1 MDWQRIKQVGWGLIG
16 AAFAATFAIWMFF
29 FPAAIDT
36 AFAWKVEPR
45 FAQAFIGAGY
55 IFRTAFFLVVA
66 FQRDWLKIRWIFWG
80 NLVFTGTLL
89 LATYWHIDQFLWHE
103 APTAHV
109 WLILYIFEPLA
120 MIYLIPRGTLRAS
133 APTTGGA
140 VQPLFK
146 VILVLITG
154 LLLINGL
161 LLLINPE
168 FAATRWPWE
177 LNPLDARIVAAW
189 FLGWCVWCATMAFA
203 TDWDEIRLAAGLF
216 ILNGIALVAVG
227 ILFQGDF
234 LPGNPRSGAFVIG
247 VAVMTL
253 LMLGFS
259 VYQELRRPNRAARSA
274 TT

>member
-16 AAFAATFAIWMFF
+16 AAFAATFAVWMFF
-29 FPAAIDT
+29 FPQAIDT

-45 FAQAFIGAGY
+45 FAQVFIGAGY
-55 IFRTAFFLVVA
+55 VFRTVFFLA
-66 FQRDWLKIRWIFWG
+66 IASQRDWLRIRWIFWG

-89 LATYWHIDQFLWHE
+89 LATYWHIDQFLWHQ

-109 WLILYIFEPLA
+109 WLILYIFEPIA
-120 MIYLIPRGTLRAS
+120 MIYLVPRGTFS
-133 APTTGGA
+133 AAPPTTGGL
-140 VQPLFK
+140 VHPVFK
-146 VILVLITG
+146 VILVAITG

-161 LLLINPE
+161 LLVINPE

-189 FLGWCVWCATMAFA
+189 FLGWCVWCGTMAFA

-227 ILFQGDF
+227 ILFQGEF
-234 LPGNPRSGAFVIG
+234 LPDNPRSGAFVVG
-247 VAVMTL
+247 VGVMTL
-253 LMLGFS
+253 LMAGFS
-259 VYQELRRPNRAARSA
+259 AYQELRRPARGGGPA
-274 TT
+274 VA